1 MFKKNMGNKERI
13 GRLAIGVIATV
24 IVASRKL
31 PVAGNALFGFI
42 GLAGPVTGA
51 TQYCPINQALKPGNS
66 GSRLKA
72 A

>member
-13 GRLAIGVIATV
+13 SRLAVGTIAV
-24 IVASRKL
+24 GLAASRKL
-31 PVAGNALFGFI
+31 PVAANALLGVV
-42 GLAGPVTGA
+42 GLAGLVTGA
-51 TQYCPINQALKPGNS
+51 TQYCPVNQALKSGDP